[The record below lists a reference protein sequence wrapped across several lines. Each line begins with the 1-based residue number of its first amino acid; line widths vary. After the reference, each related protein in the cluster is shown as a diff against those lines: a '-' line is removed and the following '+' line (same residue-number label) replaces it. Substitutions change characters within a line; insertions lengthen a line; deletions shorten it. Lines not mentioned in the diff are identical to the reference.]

1 MRARSPYTRI
11 TASSRAVSEENAP
24 SCGDYFPMLVEGASA
39 PSVAYIKK
47 MGRTH
52 CQQFANQTLRRAVL
66 AEPLAFM
73 RAIANGDTAAALAR
87 PWKRAILDLDPSAQV
102 PSNGC
107 SAVLE
112 QRGRYVIVIVTPPAP
127 RESGDPALIAI
138 VGRGDGTT
146 KISTLAYYV
155 LELDRDRSSGAP
167 RFDIMSFITEDE
179 RVRCGDGPLPDVRW
193 FADHVFAAYNGKQPS
208 EPTGIPDLPS
218 WYWWLAFDG
227 ASALHAFDQARDDA
241 ERFAVVRKAP
251 ILLLPDIADAAEGHG
266 AAASAR
272 RLRELRRYICR
283 DPSMAT
289 TWQAI
294 IDRLASSTKGSQP
307 ANIMRALTLIADAAG
322 HGALTEAQGYEL
334 EAEAR
339 SKLAALG
346 VDPQQNHARVEQ
358 LYAAA
363 RAAQQPRRVARGSTP
378 PPIHAMDPVW
388 EPIFLDETDLPG
400 CTRAQ
405 REEVSSASDPTF
417 ARHGGLRAAH
427 AAWSGSEWSPMARI
441 IDSRW
446 VFRSASEAHHFLR
459 AMAPAFG
466 EGLPSVAAPQLGDNT
481 LAFGDSGM
489 TSGRRTQV
497 IVVRV
502 GRVIARV
509 QAVEGTQAAQA
520 REILHAALLQP
531 LAAKIVQRVR
541 KALASYWL
549 AVAYP
554 TNAVAALVHS
564 PGYDAARL
572 IAQYPLLA
580 HADLPAAI
588 MHLGDQYTP
597 VARALASFQ
606 AQIRAH
612 RWASYRDAMLALVRE
627 LLACDVGDPRVNA
640 AHAHEIVCELHS
652 MEPAPIWMQL
662 DAECRARTVS
672 S

>member
-1 MRARSPYTRI
+1 
-11 TASSRAVSEENAP
+11 
-24 SCGDYFPMLVEGASA
+24 MLVEGTSA
-39 PSVAYIKK
+39 PSVAYIKE

-52 CQQFANQTLRRAVL
+52 SQQFANQTLRRAVL
-66 AEPLAFM
+66 AEPLTFM

-87 PWKRAILDLDPSAQV
+87 PWKKAILELDPSAQV
-102 PSNGC
+102 PANGC
-107 SAVLE
+107 SATLL
-112 QRGRYVIVIVTPPAP
+112 QRGRYAIAIVTLPAP
-127 RESGDPALIAI
+127 REPGDPALIAI
-138 VGRGDGTT
+138 VGRGDGIT

-155 LELDRDRSSGAP
+155 LELDCDRSSGAP
-167 RFDIMSFITEDE
+167 RFGVTSFIAEDE
-179 RVRCGDGPLPDVRW
+179 RVRCGEGPLPDVRW
-193 FADHVFAAYNGKQPS
+193 FADHVFATYTGQPPS
-208 EPTGIPDLPS
+208 SPPGTPDLPS

-227 ASALHAFDQARDDA
+227 TSALHALAQARDDA
-241 ERFAVVRKAP
+241 ECFEIVRKAP
-251 ILLLPDIADAAEGHG
+251 ILLLPDIADAAEGYG
-266 AAASAR
+266 AEAAAR
-272 RLRELRRYICR
+272 RLRELRRAICR
-283 DPSMAT
+283 DASMAT
-289 TWQAI
+289 AWQAI
-294 IDRLASSTKGSQP
+294 VDRLASSTMGSQR

-334 EAEAR
+334 EAATR
-339 SKLAALG
+339 SKLVALG
-346 VDPQQNHARVEQ
+346 VDPEQNHARVEQ

-363 RAAQQPRRVARGSTP
+363 RAIQQPRRVARGSTP
-378 PPIHAMDPVW
+378 PPLHAGDPVW
-388 EPIFLDETDLPG
+388 EPLFLDETDLPG

-405 REEVSSASDPTF
+405 REEVPPSGDPTF
-417 ARHGGLRAAH
+417 VGHGGLRAAH
-427 AAWSGSEWSPMARI
+427 AVWSGSEWTPMARI

-446 VFRSASEAHHFLR
+446 VFRSASDAHHLLR
-459 AMAPAFG
+459 AMAPALG
-466 EGLPSVAAPQLGDNT
+466 DGLPSLAAPQLGDDT
-481 LAFGDSGM
+481 LAFGDSD
-489 TSGRRTQV
+489 TASGRRTQV

-520 REILHAALLQP
+520 RQILHAALLQP
-531 LAAKIVQRVR
+531 LAGKLVQRAR

-549 AVAYP
+549 AVVYP

-572 IAQYPLLA
+572 LTQYPLLA

-612 RWASYRDAMLALVRE
+612 RWASYRDAMLALIRV
-627 LLACDVGDPRVNA
+627 LLACDLGDPRVNA

-652 MEPAPIWMQL
+652 MDPDPIWIQL
-662 DAECRARTVS
+662 DTECRARTVS